1 MYIETIKDD
10 IKFIVSDKPYFEF
23 EYLQTLAKKNNIK
36 KVIKDFKDEYFVCA
50 LLNEEPAY
58 SCTAVNGGLY
68 SPNVLRCS
76 TKFFANPKYVGKTPT
91 TVFKKICQYGTEIFK
106 EYNEESFKKYNFY
119 FISRHPNSSPIK
131 RLYEGIDWIVN
142 DENLYLVGKDS
153 EKSSSW
159 RHIYYSGDINNFN
172 VPKMTLNDYYSK
184 FGNYKFNRNWSD
196 NAIENTKHLFKNN
209 SVKKVLE
216 IGTFE
221 GKYSIWLADNYDL
234 KIHTIDPFKSDIYNL
249 SQSLFNTVEKNWLH
263 NLHNCKNNNK
273 ITYYKDYS
281 LNVLQKLIHT
291 KEKFD
296 LIYVDGDHRSHIVMQ
311 DLIYSFNMLN
321 DNGIMLIDD
330 AVNWKA
336 RDHNTNQILEDETLS
351 PKLAVDSFKK
361 IYKNKVKELI
371 IPKKNQVALQKI

>member
-1 MYIETIKDD
+1 MYIESVKDNIKY
-10 IKFIVSDKPYFEF
+10 ILSNKSYFEF
-23 EYLQTLAKKNNIK
+23 DYLQTVAKKLNIK
-36 KVIKDFKDEYFVCA
+36 KVIKDKNDNYFGVV
-50 LLNEEPAY
+50 LIDEEPAY
-58 SCTAVNGGLY
+58 SYTARNGDLY
-68 SPNVLRCS
+68 DKNVIRCN
-76 TKFFANPKYVGKTPT
+76 TKFFANPKFAGKLSLKTMKDIYQNGINLLVDT
-91 TVFKKICQYGTEIFK
+91 
-106 EYNEESFKKYNFY
+106 KKYDFY
-119 FISRHPNSSPIK
+119 FISRHPNSKPIK
-131 RLYEGIDWIVN
+131 RIYKQKGFYVDDNKLYQ
-142 DENLYLVGKDS
+142 VGKDP

-159 RHIYYSGDINNFN
+159 RYIYYIGDIKYFN
-172 VPKMTLNDYYSK
+172 VPKMTLNEYYSK
-184 FGNYKFNRNWSD
+184 FGNYKYNRNWSD

-281 LNVLQKLIHT
+281 LNVFQKLIHA

-311 DLIYSFNMLN
+311 DLIYSFNILN

-351 PKLAVDSFKK
+351 PKLAVDSFIK
-361 IYKNKVKELI
+361 IYKNKIKVLD
-371 IPKKNQVALQKI
+371 IPKKNQIAIQKI

>member
-1 MYIETIKDD
+1 MYIESVKDNIKY
-10 IKFIVSDKPYFEF
+10 ILSNKPYFEF
-23 EYLQTLAKKNNIK
+23 DYLQTVAKKLNIK
-36 KVIKDFKDEYFVCA
+36 KVIKDKNDNYFGVV
-50 LLNEEPAY
+50 LIDEEPAY
-58 SCTAVNGGLY
+58 SYTARNGDLY
-68 SPNVLRCS
+68 DKNVIRCN
-76 TKFFANPKYVGKTPT
+76 TKFFANPKFAGKLSLKTMKDIYQNGINLLVDT
-91 TVFKKICQYGTEIFK
+91 
-106 EYNEESFKKYNFY
+106 KKYDFY
-119 FISRHPNSSPIK
+119 FISRHPNSKPIK
-131 RLYEGIDWIVN
+131 RIYKQKGFYVDDNKLYQ
-142 DENLYLVGKDS
+142 VGKDS

-159 RHIYYSGDINNFN
+159 RYIYYIGDIKYFN
-172 VPKMTLNDYYSK
+172 VPKMSLNEYYSK

-209 SVKKVLE
+209 SVKRVLE

-221 GKYSIWLADNYDL
+221 GKYSLWLADNYDL
-234 KIHTIDPFKSDIYNL
+234 KIYTIDPFKSDIYNL

-296 LIYVDGDHRSHIVMQ
+296 FIYIDGDHRSHIVMQ
-311 DLIYSFNMLN
+311 DLIYSFNILN

-361 IYKNKVKELI
+361 IYKNKIKELI

>member
-1 MYIETIKDD
+1 MYIESVKDNIKY
-10 IKFIVSDKPYFEF
+10 ILSNKPYFEF
-23 EYLQTLAKKNNIK
+23 DYLQTVAKKLNIK
-36 KVIKDFKDEYFVCA
+36 KVIKDKNDNYFGVV
-50 LLNEEPAY
+50 LIDEEPAY
-58 SCTAVNGGLY
+58 SYTARNGDLY
-68 SPNVLRCS
+68 DKNVIRCN
-76 TKFFANPKYVGKTPT
+76 TKFFANPKFAGKLSLKTMKDIYQNGINLLVDT
-91 TVFKKICQYGTEIFK
+91 
-106 EYNEESFKKYNFY
+106 KKYDFY
-119 FISRHPNSSPIK
+119 FISRHPNSKPIK
-131 RLYEGIDWIVN
+131 RIYKQKGFYVDDNKLYQ
-142 DENLYLVGKDS
+142 VGKDS

-159 RHIYYSGDINNFN
+159 RYIYYIGDIKYFN
-172 VPKMTLNDYYSK
+172 VPKMSLNEYYSK

-209 SVKKVLE
+209 SVKRVLE

-221 GKYSIWLADNYDL
+221 GKYSLWLADNYDL
-234 KIHTIDPFKSDIYNL
+234 KIYTIDPFKSDIYNL

-296 LIYVDGDHRSHIVMQ
+296 FIYIDGDHRSHIVMQ
-311 DLIYSFNMLN
+311 DLIYSFNILN

-361 IYKNKVKELI
+361 IYKNKIKELI
-371 IPKKNQVALQKI
+371 IPKKNQVALQKIWK